1 MLYKAKQV
9 TLAASGQWWH
19 KSKDGSWWQLLI
31 SIELYTGA
39 LTTGCRKYSPRRSG
53 WHGWTGWWH
62 IVKGV
67 GWPLVCAWHPSIGKV
82 TFDLR
87 RMKIVRTAYSQW
99 MLDNKP
105 SDLFRAL
112 QTYGTKQM
120 YEPMVNLLDQAD
132 GSEADGSEADTNADD
147 MLDWCC
153 VTVDNDEE
161 TYTWVS

>member
-1 MLYKAKQV
+1 M
-9 TLAASGQWWH
+9 
-19 KSKDGSWWQLLI
+19 
-31 SIELYTGA
+31 
-39 LTTGCRKYSPRRSG
+39 
-53 WHGWTGWWH
+53 
-62 IVKGV
+62 
-67 GWPLVCAWHPSIGKV
+67 
-82 TFDLR
+82 
-87 RMKIVRTAYSQW
+87 RTSYSQW

-161 TYTWVS
+161 TQK